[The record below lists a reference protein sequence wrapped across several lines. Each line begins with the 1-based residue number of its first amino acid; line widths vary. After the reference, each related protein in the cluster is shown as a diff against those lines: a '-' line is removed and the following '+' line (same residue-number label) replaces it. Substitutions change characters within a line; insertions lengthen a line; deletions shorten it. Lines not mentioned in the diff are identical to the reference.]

1 MIRHD
6 WAGFAGGRGMISGYE
21 VFRGGAEN
29 GARGGRAPLGG
40 LGAGLAFGVVLVAGD
55 FGADVA
61 VVAVAEGGDVHAE
74 AVEEA
79 ELLVEVGGDFA
90 VPAGDEGGV
99 AAAEDGGEG
108 VGKVFLPTLVD
119 LGALAFDVLGVEED
133 FGGEFLAELPFGEAA
148 LAPVAEVLPADGAAL
163 ELVLEEGLDLGEGV
177 EPGEEGV
184 AGLVVAEAAVELF
197 AEGEG
202 ETGDFTGASGHN
214 TNGER

>member
-1 MIRHD
+1 
-6 WAGFAGGRGMISGYE
+6 
-21 VFRGGAEN
+21 
-29 GARGGRAPLGG
+29 L
-40 LGAGLAFGVVLVAGD
+40 LVAGD

-61 VVAVAEGGDVHAE
+61 VVAVAQGGDVHAE

-79 ELLVEVGGDFA
+79 ELLVELGGDFA

-99 AAAEDGGEG
+99 TAAEDGGEG

-119 LGALAFDVLGVEED
+119 LGAFAFDVLGVEED

-163 ELVLEEGLDLGEGV
+163 EL

-184 AGLVVAEAAVELF
+184 AGLIFAEAAVELF

-202 ETGDFTGASGHN
+202 ETGDFTGASVHN
-214 TNGER
+214 TKVER

>member
-1 MIRHD
+1 M
-6 WAGFAGGRGMISGYE
+6 RGAF
-21 VFRGGAEN
+21 V
-29 GARGGRAPLGG
+29 GARGGRAPGGG

-79 ELLVEVGGDFA
+79 ELLVELGGDFA

-99 AAAEDGGEG
+99 AAAENGGEG

-119 LGALAFDVLGVEED
+119 LGAFAFDVLGVEED
-133 FGGEFLAELPFGEAA
+133 VGGEFLAEFPFGEAA

-163 ELVLEEGLDLGEGV
+163 ELVLEESLALGQGV

-184 AGLVVAEAAVELF
+184 GWLIFAEAAVELF

-202 ETGDFTGASGHN
+202 EAGDFTGASGHN
-214 TNGER
+214 TKVER

>member
-6 WAGFAGGRGMISGYE
+6 WAGLGGGRGMISGYE

-40 LGAGLAFGVVLVAGD
+40 WGGGLAFGVLLVAED

-79 ELLVEVGGDFA
+79 ELLVELGGDFA

-99 AAAEDGGEG
+99 TAAEDGGEG

-163 ELVLEEGLDLGEGV
+163 ELVLEESLDLGQGV

-214 TNGER
+214 TKVER